1 MKGLWANKEVNDLFE
16 TVEKNKKQGICLR
29 KAFEQHA
36 KKYNRKANS
45 VRNYYYQEVDRLI
58 KDEKRT
64 KKLSINLANH
74 KKSKSKVFTKIEEK
88 NLINKI
94 EDLTAKG
101 KSVRAACFELSNG
114 DPVLMLRYQ
123 NKYRN
128 YNKKPEEQDFV
139 EQSNIIRFTSQK
151 QGLTENDINSLFMG
165 LIRLVKRNLTNEI
178 EKKEIAEKESL
189 NDKLR
194 KTITMLGE
202 KENEI
207 SLLKEKFE
215 SLKKEN
221 QSLSQK
227 MLKLKCEKAS
237 LLSSKNNKRT
247 AVKQ

>member
-1 MKGLWANKEVNDLFE
+1 
-16 TVEKNKKQGICLR
+16 
-29 KAFEQHA
+29 
-36 KKYNRKANS
+36 
-45 VRNYYYQEVDRLI
+45 
-58 KDEKRT
+58 
-64 KKLSINLANH
+64 
-74 KKSKSKVFTKIEEK
+74 
-88 NLINKI
+88 
-94 EDLTAKG
+94 
-101 KSVRAACFELSNG
+101 
-114 DPVLMLRYQ
+114 
-123 NKYRN
+123 
-128 YNKKPEEQDFV
+128 
-139 EQSNIIRFTSQK
+139 
-151 QGLTENDINSLFMG
+151 MG